1 MFARGIIVLLCV
13 LVAISDGARMANCRH
28 SSNMC
33 TMQYSPVCGSNGI
46 TYGNECMMC
55 GAIKASGTQILVQK
69 IGPCG
74 ETQEWQQA

>member
-13 LVAISDGARMANCRH
+13 LVAISDGERVPDCSH

-33 TMQYSPVCGSNGI
+33 TKEYSPVCGSNGI

-55 GAIKASGTQILVQK
+55 GAIKASDPQILIQK
-69 IGPCG
+69 EGPC
-74 ETQEWQQA
+74 